1 MPPSKTKAPFIP
13 NTRKRTRSKNKYNNR
28 YRETI
33 RAAGRGKDSSRNLR
47 VKPQQNYPDKS
58 QHLDKLF
65 EIAGQKPKDKQ
76 LNTLLQIAGGR
87 PNRQSGAGQNQLDN
101 ESSFK

>member
-1 MPPSKTKAPFIP
+1 M
-13 NTRKRTRSKNKYNNR
+13 
-28 YRETI
+28 
-33 RAAGRGKDSSRNLR
+33 
-47 VKPQQNYPDKS
+47 KPQQNYPDKS

-65 EIAGQKPKDKQ
+65 EIAGQKPKDEQ

-87 PNRQSGAGQNQLDN
+87 PHRQSGTGQTQLDN